1 LTNTRYSAMPGGR
14 SPAIYAGSLRP
25 RPTRLPSPGER
36 VWLAGISV
44 LGGDREEG
52 ADVELIR
59 KTVLAGAVAVL
70 AVLLTAAG
78 PAAGSTAVRV
88 VPWEGMGWQNM
99 MARPSA
105 VYTGRHAPNGRAYM
119 LFVTWDDW
127 RAASAAGHGY
137 VQLARGR
144 EYRAGIVFYRVR
156 RHRGLFY
163 FSRMTWTRHRHGVK
177 EKTRWAFWDKEW
189 VRTQPWHRVQ

>member
-1 LTNTRYSAMPGGR
+1 
-14 SPAIYAGSLRP
+14 
-25 RPTRLPSPGER
+25 
-36 VWLAGISV
+36 
-44 LGGDREEG
+44 
-52 ADVELIR
+52 VELIR
-59 KTVLAGAVAVL
+59 KTVLADAVAVL

-127 RAASAAGHGY
+127 RAASAAGHWY
-137 VQLARGR
+137 VQLAHGRASTGPGSCSTGFADTAACFTSRG
-144 EYRAGIVFYRVR
+144 
-156 RHRGLFY
+156 
-163 FSRMTWTRHRHGVK
+163 
-177 EKTRWAFWDKEW
+177 
-189 VRTQPWHRVQ
+189 